1 MMTMSTSQ
9 TRTDINRANAKHST
23 GPRSAEGKA
32 RSRMNALTH
41 GLRAEEVVIPT
52 EDATEFQEFLAAWIA
67 DWNPPTM
74 ARRQLVEH
82 AAVAAWRL
90 KRCVRLESSRMGL
103 RIKTAHD
110 IWDASMDKTL
120 DAIVEGFGDDP
131 AGCVE
136 KLRSTCA
143 GVCRLL
149 DLWADI
155 ERAAASPESW
165 HDYDDHHFRFIYL
178 HGFCAGDIGAAEL
191 KDLSWRLV
199 VRNNLNEVFDDET
212 KPFDDA
218 EALDACDRIRA
229 IASAKSAELRDLW
242 ETVPDDSTERD
253 NFAEVS
259 AYITKGED
267 VVMLRYEGQQ
277 DRIFRS
283 SLNQLTKLTQTGV
296 DLIEETE
303 APNEASAV
311 VPEAAAPNEATAKT
325 AEPPAPNEARPA
337 RTVEA
342 LESPGTRAEATAP
355 NEARVG
361 TLELVVARVDRD
373 LQARFGPISGA
384 A

>member
-23 GPRSAEGKA
+23 GPRTAEGKA
-32 RSRMNALTH
+32 RSRMNAMTH

-52 EDATEFQEFLAAWIA
+52 EDASEFAEFLAAWIA

-90 KRCVRLESSRMGL
+90 KRCVRLESSRIGL

-120 DAIVEGFGDDP
+120 DEIVEEFGNDP

-149 DLWADI
+149 DFWSEI
-155 ERAAASPESW
+155 EGAAASPEFW
-165 HDYDDHHFRFIYL
+165 HDYDDHHFRFINL

-218 EALDACDRIRA
+218 EAIDACNRIRA
-229 IASAKSAELRDLW
+229 IACAKSDELRDLW
-242 ETVPDDSTERD
+242 ETVPDDTTERD
-253 NFAEVS
+253 RFAEVS

-296 DLIEETE
+296 DLIEVTE
-303 APNEASAV
+303 APNEARAV
-311 VPEAAAPNEATAKT
+311 APEPAAPNEATAQ
-325 AEPPAPNEARPA
+325 PLAPNEARPA
-337 RTVEA
+337 RA
-342 LESPGTRAEATAP
+342 AESPGTRAEATAP
-355 NEARVG
+355 NEARGG
-361 TLELVVARVDRD
+361 TIELVVARVDRD
-373 LQARFGPISGA
+373 LATRFGPISGA

>member
-23 GPRSAEGKA
+23 GPRTAEGKA

-52 EDATEFQEFLAAWIA
+52 EDATEFAEFLAAWIA

-90 KRCVRLESSRMGL
+90 KRCVRLESSRIGL

-120 DAIVEGFGDDP
+120 DDIVEGFGDDP

-143 GVCRLL
+143 GVSRLF
-149 DLWADI
+149 DLWAGI
-155 ERAAASPESW
+155 EGAAASPESW
-165 HDYDDHHFRFIYL
+165 SDYDDHHFRFIYL
-178 HGFCAGDIGAAEL
+178 HGFCAGDIGAAAL

-218 EALDACDRIRA
+218 EAIDACNRIRA
-229 IASAKSAELRDLW
+229 IASAKSDELRDLW
-242 ETVPDDSTERD
+242 ETVPDDSAERD
-253 NFAEVS
+253 RFAEVS
-259 AYITKGED
+259 AYITKSDD

-303 APNEASAV
+303 APNEARAV
-311 VPEAAAPNEATAKT
+311 APEPAAPNEATAQ
-325 AEPPAPNEARPA
+325 PPAPNEARHE
-337 RTVEA
+337 RVVEA
-342 LESPGTRAEATAP
+342 LELPETRAAASAP
-355 NEARVG
+355 NEAKGG
-361 TLELVVARVDRD
+361 TLELVVASVDRD
-373 LQARFGPISGA
+373 LPTRFGPISGA